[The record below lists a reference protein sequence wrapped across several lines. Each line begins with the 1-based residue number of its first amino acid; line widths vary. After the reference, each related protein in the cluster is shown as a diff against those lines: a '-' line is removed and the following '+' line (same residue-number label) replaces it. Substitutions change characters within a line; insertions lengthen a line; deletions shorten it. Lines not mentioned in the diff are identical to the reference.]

1 MAARPING
9 DTDIDL
15 TLKLIDRS
23 LGERV
28 NPLVERIANLERAVE
43 KLSAEVH
50 DSNSRTTTRPEFDRA
65 FVVPMNRWT
74 ALVAVVVAIA
84 VILGLTGQGD
94 KIPQVVG
101 SHLPGAVPSGE

>member
-1 MAARPING
+1 MAPRQING

-15 TLKLIDRS
+15 TIKLIDRS

-50 DSNSRTTTRPEFDRA
+50 DSNSRTTIRPEFDRA

-74 ALVAVVVAIA
+74 AFVAVVVTVAL
-84 VILGLTGQGD
+84 ILGLVGQGD

-101 SHLPGAVPSGE
+101 SHLPGTAPSGE